1 MSKRKICVFTGTRAE
16 YGLLKPLMDEVKND
30 PDLELQIL
38 VSGMHLS
45 PEFGLTYK
53 EIEKDGFKIDE
64 KVEMLLSSDTHIGT
78 AKSIGVGILG
88 FSDALSRLMPDIVV
102 VLGDR
107 FEALAFGI
115 SAYVL
120 RIPIAHLYGG
130 EATWGSYDEG
140 FRNTLTKLSYLHFTS
155 TEEYRKRVIQMGEHP
170 EKVFNVGAIGIDNIK
185 KMKLLSKQEI
195 EERLNIKFKERNL
208 LITFHPVTLDSGVSD
223 KHFFELLKVLN
234 ELNDTLLIFTK
245 ANADAEGRK
254 INHMIHKFVSENPH
268 KAVAF
273 TNLGQLLYLSIMRYV
288 DGVVGNSSSGIIEAP
303 SFKIGTVNI
312 GDRQRGRI
320 KAKSVIDCEPNYQ
333 DIKDAISKLY
343 SDEFRNMLKDVINPY
358 GDGNSAIRIKNI
370 LKNTEIKDIKKYFFD
385 ISFDV

>member
-1 MSKRKICVFTGTRAE
+1 MKNKKICVFTGTRAE
-16 YGLLKPLMDEVKND
+16 YGLLKPLMDEIKND

-53 EIEKDGFKIDE
+53 DIEKDGFKIDE
-64 KVEMLLSSDTHIGT
+64 KVEILLSSDTHIGT
-78 AKSIGVGILG
+78 AKSIGLGILG

-115 SAYVL
+115 AAYVL

-130 EATWGSYDEG
+130 ESTLGVYDEG
-140 FRNTLTKLSYLHFTS
+140 FRNALTKLSYLHFTS
-155 TEEYRKRVIQMGEHP
+155 TEEYRRRVIQMGEHP
-170 EKVFNVGAIGIDNIK
+170 ERVFNVGAIGIDNIK
-185 KMKLLSKQEI
+185 KMKLLSKEEI

-208 LITFHPVTLDSGVSD
+208 LITFHPVTLDSGVSE

-254 INHMIHKFVSENPH
+254 INYMIDKFVNENPH

-273 TNLGQLLYLSIMRYV
+273 TNLGQLLYLSVMKHV
-288 DGVVGNSSSGIIEAP
+288 DGVIGNSSSGIIEAP

-312 GDRQRGRI
+312 GNRQKGRI
-320 KAKSVIDCEPNYQ
+320 RAKSVIDCEPNYQ
-333 DIKDAISKLY
+333 DIKNAISKLY
-343 SDEFRNMLKDVINPY
+343 SDEFRNILKDVTNPY
-358 GDGNSAIRIKNI
+358 GDGNSAIKIKNI
-370 LKNTEIKDIKKYFFD
+370 LKNTEIKDIKKSFFD
-385 ISFDV
+385 ISFDL